1 MEIKYLKLIQTI
13 AEVGNISNSADR
25 LFLTQSAL
33 SHQLREIEDRLGFKV
48 FIRSR
53 NNWKLTEEGEEL
65 YQLSKSV
72 LSEIESSMEK
82 IEGIKEGSKGLIR
95 ISTECYTFY
104 HGLPQFVQRMAL
116 LYPDIN
122 IQLVVEATHHSVS
135 RLLSNELDITLTTT
149 KPENESLEVVEL
161 FNDEV
166 YAVLHH
172 EHELAEKDCL
182 DAADFSKIHLIIHSF
197 PIETVS
203 IYQHFLKPEKIDP
216 LKVTAIPLTE
226 VALEMVQANMGVI
239 CLPKWALK
247 YFKIPETLVYKPL
260 SKTGLKR
267 KHYLVFRSKD
277 ADKKYIQ
284 DFIINIQDEFSF
296 STTNY

>member
-1 MEIKYLKLIQTI
+1 MEIKYLKLIRTI

-33 SHQLREIEDRLGFKV
+33 SHQLREIEERLGFKV

-53 NNWKLTEEGEEL
+53 NNWKLTEEGQEL
-65 YQLSKSV
+65 YELSKSV
-72 LSEIESSMEK
+72 LSEIENSMEK
-82 IEGIKEGSKGLIR
+82 IEGIKLGSKGFIR

-104 HGLPQFVQRMAL
+104 HGLPHFIQRMAL
-116 LYPDIN
+116 LYPEIN

-149 KPENESLEVVEL
+149 KPENDSLEVIGL
-161 FNDEV
+161 FEDEV

-172 EHELAEKDCL
+172 EHELAEKEFL
-182 DAADFSKIHLIIHSF
+182 EASDFSEIHLIIHSF

-203 IYQHFLKPEKIDP
+203 IYQHFLKPHKVDP

-226 VALEMVQANMGVI
+226 VALEMVQANMGVMCI
-239 CLPKWALK
+239 PKWALK

-260 SKTGLKR
+260 SQKGLKR
-267 KHYLVFRSKD
+267 KHYLAFRSED
-277 ADKKYIQ
+277 SDKKYVQ
-284 DFIINIQDEFSF
+284 DFIMNIQDEFSF
-296 STTNY
+296 STLNY